1 MYQGKMESK
10 RGEETESLPNLET
23 PRAIENTQFPVLAPG
38 LTRHP
43 PFTNHVEGFPT
54 KIHQSTL

>member
-23 PRAIENTQFPVLAPG
+23 PRAIENTQFPVPAPG

-43 PFTNHVEGFPT
+43 PFANHVEGFPT